1 MAVNEIDVSV
11 PPETVWDVLA
21 DPQAYPAWVV
31 GTRAVADVDE
41 GFPAPGTR
49 FRYAGG
55 AGPVNITDAT
65 AVLAAEPARRL
76 VLETRTGALGRAR
89 IEIELR
95 ARDGGGTHVVLREHG
110 AGGLN
115 RLLQPAGDLVLRGRN
130 RWSLERL
137 RRLAES
143 RA

>member
-1 MAVNEIDVSV
+1 MNEIDVSV

-31 GTRAVADVDE
+31 GTRAVGEADE
-41 GFPAPGTR
+41 GFPAAGTR
-49 FRYAGG
+49 FRYTGG
-55 AGPVNITDAT
+55 AGPVNITDST
-65 AVLAAEPARRL
+65 AVLASEPAKRL
-76 VLETRTGALGRAR
+76 VLETRMGPLGSAR
-89 IEIELR
+89 VEIELR
-95 ARDGGGTHVVLREHG
+95 AREGGGTHVVLREHG

-115 RLLQPAGDLVLRGRN
+115 RLLQPAGDLALRGRN

>member
-11 PPETVWDVLA
+11 PPEAVWDVLA
-21 DPQAYPAWVV
+21 NPQAYPGWVV
-31 GTRAVADVDE
+31 GTRAVGAADE

-49 FRYAGG
+49 FRYTGG
-55 AGPVNITDAT
+55 AGPVNVTDAT
-65 AVLAAEPARRL
+65 AVLAAEPGRRL
-76 VLETRTGALGRAR
+76 VLETRMGALGSAR
-89 IEIELR
+89 VEIELSPCE
-95 ARDGGGTHVVLREHG
+95 GGTHVVLREHG
-110 AGGLN
+110 SAGLN

-143 RA
+143 RG